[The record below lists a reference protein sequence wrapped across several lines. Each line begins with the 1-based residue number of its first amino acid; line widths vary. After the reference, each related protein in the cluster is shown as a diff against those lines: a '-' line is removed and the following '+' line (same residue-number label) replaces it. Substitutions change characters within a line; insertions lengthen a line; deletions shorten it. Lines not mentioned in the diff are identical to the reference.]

1 MPVNTSEL
9 SALSP
14 AEKLQLVEFLWD
26 DLGDATAA
34 IPLPDW
40 VDQEA
45 ARRREEM
52 RDPTVGLSHEETW
65 KRIERRRG

>member
-1 MPVNTSEL
+1 MPINTSEL

-14 AEKLQLVEFLWD
+14 TEKLQLVEFLWD
-26 DLGDATAA
+26 DLGKATAA
-34 IPLPDW
+34 IPLPAW

-52 RDPTVGLSHEETW
+52 HDSTVGFGHEEIW

>member
-26 DLGDATAA
+26 DLGKATVA
-34 IPLPDW
+34 IPLPAW

-52 RDPTVGLSHEETW
+52 RDPDVGISHEETW
-65 KRIERRRG
+65 KRIERSRG